1 MTGNEQ
7 KEYKMNEKSSVICYG
22 NKTFI
27 ISNNPYSMKV
37 IERTPNDK
45 TLERTYT
52 SPRDISP
59 IDKRDLLLVRAINNT
74 RQRTK

>member
-1 MTGNEQ
+1 
-7 KEYKMNEKSSVICYG
+7 MNEKSSVICYG

-27 ISNNPYSMKV
+27 ISNNPYSMRV
-37 IERTPNDK
+37 IERTATDK
-45 TLERTYT
+45 TIERTYT

-59 IDKRDLLLVRAINNT
+59 IDKRDLFLARAVNNA